1 MERGTS
7 DIFIKRVDAAE
18 YLISAILSF
27 PVVPL
32 SQPVL
37 I

>member
-7 DIFIKRVDAAE
+7 NIFIKPVDAAE
-18 YLISAILSF
+18 YVILAVLSF